1 MPGIWKNCK
10 FLSLKLEKQAVKSF
24 ACISGKSVRLAV
36 NPGARNFSDQTHQRK
51 SVLVQDVSV
60 KHLSRALYNFQS
72 FFGK

>member
-1 MPGIWKNCK
+1 MEGIWKNCK
-10 FLSLKLEKQAVKSF
+10 FLSLKLEKEAVKSF
-24 ACISGKSVRLAV
+24 VYLSGKPVRLAV
-36 NPGARNFSDQTHQRK
+36 NPGVRNFSDQTYQRK